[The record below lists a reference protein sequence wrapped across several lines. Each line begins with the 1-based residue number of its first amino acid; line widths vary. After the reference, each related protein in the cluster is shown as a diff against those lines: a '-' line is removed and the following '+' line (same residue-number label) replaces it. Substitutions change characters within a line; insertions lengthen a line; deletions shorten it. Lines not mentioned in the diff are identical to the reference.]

1 MAEIKCP
8 DCGKEQPDTN
18 KFCKNCGAN
27 LENIKTASEEI
38 KIESSEKTIPA
49 TENKKICSKCGY
61 ELKNEK
67 FCPKCGQSTASVVP
81 YETNEKTCP
90 VCGHKINNG
99 KFCPNC
105 GKDLGSQTIG
115 QESRPQKYCKNCGS
129 QIDLNAEIC
138 PKCGVRQMAAK
149 TEKSPAIALVL
160 SFIFPGIGQIYNDQ
174 TKKGIYLIV
183 GYIVS
188 WLLIVILIGALL
200 ILLIWLYGMYDAYTS
215 AKAINEGKY
224 LEDKLF

>member
-1 MAEIKCP
+1 MP
-8 DCGKEQPDTN
+8 
-18 KFCKNCGAN
+18 
-27 LENIKTASEEI
+27 
-38 KIESSEKTIPA
+38 
-49 TENKKICSKCGY
+49 
-61 ELKNEK
+61 
-67 FCPKCGQSTASVVP
+67 
-81 YETNEKTCP
+81 
-90 VCGHKINNG
+90 
-99 KFCPNC
+99 
-105 GKDLGSQTIG
+105 
-115 QESRPQKYCKNCGS
+115 
-129 QIDLNAEIC
+129 
-138 PKCGVRQMAAK
+138 AK